1 MTEVNGVVSEALPNT
16 QFRVTLEDGR
26 EILAHLAGKMR
37 LYRIRV
43 MPGDKV
49 KLEMSPY
56 DTDKGKSLTGK
67 VDPFS
72 PSVCSIIQK
81 LFINLKTKHACAF
94 NRQSDPDAKTAK
106 LLNATGRCSLFAS
119 THATNSV
126 KDN

>member
-1 MTEVNGVVSEALPNT
+1 MAKDQMTEVNGVVSEALPNT

-56 DTDKGKSLTGK
+56 DTDKGRITY
-67 VDPFS
+67 
-72 PSVCSIIQK
+72 
-81 LFINLKTKHACAF
+81 
-94 NRQSDPDAKTAK
+94 RQ
-106 LLNATGRCSLFAS
+106 G
-119 THATNSV
+119 
-126 KDN
+126 

>member
-56 DTDKGKSLTGK
+56 DQDKGR
-67 VDPFS
+67 
-72 PSVCSIIQK
+72 II
-81 LFINLKTKHACAF
+81 F
-94 NRQSDPDAKTAK
+94 RQ
-106 LLNATGRCSLFAS
+106 G
-119 THATNSV
+119 
-126 KDN
+126 

>member
-49 KLEMSPY
+49 KLDMSPY
-56 DTDKGKSLTGK
+56 DTDKGRITY
-67 VDPFS
+67 
-72 PSVCSIIQK
+72 
-81 LFINLKTKHACAF
+81 
-94 NRQSDPDAKTAK
+94 RQ
-106 LLNATGRCSLFAS
+106 G
-119 THATNSV
+119 
-126 KDN
+126 

>member
-1 MTEVNGVVSEALPNT
+1 MAKNQMTEVNGVVSEALPNT

-56 DTDKGKSLTGK
+56 DTDKGRITY
-67 VDPFS
+67 
-72 PSVCSIIQK
+72 
-81 LFINLKTKHACAF
+81 
-94 NRQSDPDAKTAK
+94 RQ
-106 LLNATGRCSLFAS
+106 G
-119 THATNSV
+119 
-126 KDN
+126 

>member
-1 MTEVNGVVSEALPNT
+1 MAKNQMTEVNGVVSEALPNT

-56 DTDKGKSLTGK
+56 DTDKGRIVYRQGW
-67 VDPFS
+67 
-72 PSVCSIIQK
+72 SILRLLYNTK
-81 LFINLKTKHACAF
+81 TFIN
-94 NRQSDPDAKTAK
+94 
-106 LLNATGRCSLFAS
+106 
-119 THATNSV
+119 
-126 KDN
+126 

>member
-56 DTDKGKSLTGK
+56 DTDKGRI
-67 VDPFS
+67 VY
-72 PSVCSIIQK
+72 
-81 LFINLKTKHACAF
+81 
-94 NRQSDPDAKTAK
+94 RQ
-106 LLNATGRCSLFAS
+106 G
-119 THATNSV
+119 
-126 KDN
+126 

>member
-49 KLEMSPY
+49 KLEMSHY
-56 DTDKGKSLTGK
+56 DTDKGRITY
-67 VDPFS
+67 
-72 PSVCSIIQK
+72 
-81 LFINLKTKHACAF
+81 
-94 NRQSDPDAKTAK
+94 RQ
-106 LLNATGRCSLFAS
+106 G
-119 THATNSV
+119 
-126 KDN
+126 